1 MGRRLSFF
9 LVVLA
14 LLLSAPPL
22 ESQEFSFA
30 GADAYQALLR
40 AGYTTLERFAAL
52 LVPSKI
58 PLLADGG
65 GDGGGGSG
73 DGGGGSG
80 DGGGTGTGGGTG
92 DGGSGAGAAGAGA
105 AGGAGT
111 GGTGDGTSGT
121 GDGTGGNG
129 DGTGDSSSAADA
141 AAATSDAAATD
152 AAAAAATDA
161 AATDA
166 ATTNVAAADNAAVDN
181 TSVTD
186 PTTVTNTAVEEA
198 PTAALTA
205 IDNVSP
211 LDAIQAIA
219 TTDPRG
225 GEIVSAPVNNGI
237 PGGAVPALG
246 GPGAAPVDV
255 AINAVIVS
263 AAQSPWDAIRRAP
276 GVRNVIITGGIVALG
291 KTPIPGEIPGGG
303 PQPAWLRVIPDLR
316 LLNGSAIP
324 PVVPNVIDIRIMNCP
339 IAIDQINNPP

>member
-1 MGRRLSFF
+1 MGKILSFL
-9 LVVLA
+9 LVALA
-14 LLLSAPPL
+14 LLLSAQPI
-22 ESQEFSFA
+22 ESQEFPFA
-30 GADAYQALLR
+30 GVDAYQALLR

-52 LVPSKI
+52 LVHSKI

-65 GDGGGGSG
+65 GDGGGGSGDGGGGSG

-92 DGGSGAGAAGAGA
+92 DGGSGA
-105 AGGAGT
+105 
-111 GGTGDGTSGT
+111 
-121 GDGTGGNG
+121 
-129 DGTGDSSSAADA
+129 A
-141 AAATSDAAATD
+141 AAATSDAAATDAAATDAAATD

-161 AATDA
+161 AATEA
-166 ATTNVAAADNAAVDN
+166 ATTNAAAADNAAADN

-205 IDNVSP
+205 INNVSP

-225 GEIVSAPVNNGI
+225 GEIVSAPVDNGI

-276 GVRNVIITGGIVALG
+276 GVRNVIVTGGIVALG
-291 KTPIPGEIPGGG
+291 KTPIQGEIPGGG
-303 PQPAWLRVIPDLR
+303 PQPAWLRLIPDLR

-324 PVVPNVIDIRIMNCP
+324 PVVPNVIDVRIMNCP
-339 IAIDQINNPP
+339 IKIEDSAE